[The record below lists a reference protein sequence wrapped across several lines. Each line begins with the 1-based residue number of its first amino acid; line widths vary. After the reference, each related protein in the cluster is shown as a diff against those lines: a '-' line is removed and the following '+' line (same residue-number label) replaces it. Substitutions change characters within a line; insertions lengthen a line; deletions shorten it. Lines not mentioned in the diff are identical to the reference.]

1 MDNVKKQDIINTI
14 RSLISEY
21 GSQEIKASKVMLD
34 LGKPSKELLV
44 TYGKLVSAGVYS
56 LEDFDEDDI
65 VVNESN
71 VESVVAIEDNTENSK
86 ITDYFY
92 NECLIPPI
100 NDYYVEF
107 GCYAPVLRIVK
118 SNSFLPFFIQGESG
132 NGKCFFYDQKVKV
145 RVNGNIVD
153 IEIGELFKKLGL
165 DNADYNTNLYSE
177 IGIQVQTPTNDWV
190 DVTSFV
196 KKPKLPMIKILLENN
211 VILKVAEQHIFQT
224 LGKDVFAIDATCID
238 TSDGPIKIISKEYFG
253 NYDAYDISI
262 PSPHLYYDS
271 NGIIHHNTEGV
282 EQACAVAKRELVCCN
297 VTNETT
303 EEDLMGSFILSNGNM
318 IWKDGP
324 VLVAMRRGA
333 VLLID
338 ESDQFGTS
346 CMALQSVLQCKPYY
360 VKKTNEMVYPK
371 KGFTIIATANTKGDG
386 DAGDR
391 FVGANVLNEAF
402 LERFNCVFEQQ
413 YPPAKVEMKILSKLC
428 DDNVFLV
435 NIVRWASSIRENYR
449 LGTIS
454 RCITTRRLVQIVK
467 NFQVFGSQKTAIQY
481 GINRFDTDTR
491 DAMMDYY
498 ENINSIT
505 YTDGLDEY
513 LPKSTIEDATT
524 NAWQTAAFVK
534 KPKMNADEF
543 NANYKAASDSGDFII
558 DSLKTA
564 AGMYNA
570 SSTSTDDQQAR
581 IAHLKKIYGKYLL
594 KDK

>member
-1 MDNVKKQDIINTI
+1 MTK
-14 RSLISEY
+14 
-21 GSQEIKASKVMLD
+21 
-34 LGKPSKELLV
+34 
-44 TYGKLVSAGVYS
+44 
-56 LEDFDEDDI
+56 
-65 VVNESN
+65 
-71 VESVVAIEDNTENSK
+71 
-86 ITDYFY
+86 
-92 NECLIPPI
+92 
-100 NDYYVEF
+100 YVE
-107 GCYAPVLRIVK
+107 
-118 SNSFLPFFIQGESG
+118 
-132 NGKCFFYDQKVKV
+132 
-145 RVNGNIVD
+145 VD

-190 DVTSFV
+190 NVTSFV

-238 TSDGPIKIISKEYFG
+238 TSNGPIKIISKEYFG

-413 YPPAKVEMKILSKLC
+413 YPPAKVEMKILSKIC

-481 GINRFDTDTR
+481 GINRFDADTR
-491 DAMMDYY
+491 DAMLDYY
-498 ENINSIT
+498 ENINSIV

-513 LPKSTIEDATT
+513 LPKNTIEDVVAIPSTGNT
-524 NAWQTAAFVK
+524 KWSNNDVVTAAHENTLQSLTDIFNRQFVTTSNTVK
-534 KPKMNADEF
+534 AIPKSNNNSQE
-543 NANYKAASDSGDFII
+543 SQIE
-558 DSLKTA
+558 
-564 AGMYNA
+564 
-570 SSTSTDDQQAR
+570 R
-581 IAHLKKIYGKYLL
+581 LKKMYGSHKI
-594 KDK
+594 

>member
-1 MDNVKKQDIINTI
+1 MDNQKKQDIINTI
-14 RSLISEY
+14 NTLINEY
-21 GSQEIKASKVMLD
+21 GSQHIKASQVMQN
-34 LGKPSKELLV
+34 LGKSAKEILV
-44 TYGKLVSAGVYS
+44 TYGTLISAGVYT
-56 LEDFDEDDI
+56 LESFNEDDI
-65 VVNESN
+65 IVDDEIASIINPTET
-71 VESVVAIEDNTENSK
+71 VEIEGIPKT
-86 ITDYFY
+86 TDYFH
-92 NECLIPPI
+92 NECLIPPV
-100 NDYYVEF
+100 NEYYVEF

-132 NGKCFFYDQKVKV
+132 NGK
-145 RVNGNIVD
+145 
-153 IEIGELFKKLGL
+153 
-165 DNADYNTNLYSE
+165 
-177 IGIQVQTPTNDWV
+177 
-190 DVTSFV
+190 
-196 KKPKLPMIKILLENN
+196 
-211 VILKVAEQHIFQT
+211 
-224 LGKDVFAIDATCID
+224 
-238 TSDGPIKIISKEYFG
+238 
-253 NYDAYDISI
+253 
-262 PSPHLYYDS
+262 
-271 NGIIHHNTEGV
+271 TEGV

-413 YPPAKVEMKILSKLC
+413 YPPAKVEMKILSKIC

-481 GINRFDTDTR
+481 GINRFDADTR
-491 DAMMDYY
+491 DAMLDYY
-498 ENINSIT
+498 ENINSIV

-513 LPKSTIEDATT
+513 LPKNTIEDVVATPT
-524 NAWQTAAFVK
+524 SSPPNIKWSNNDVVTAAHENTLQSLTDIFNRQFVTTSNTVK
-534 KPKMNADEF
+534 AIPKSNNNSQE
-543 NANYKAASDSGDFII
+543 SQIE
-558 DSLKTA
+558 
-564 AGMYNA
+564 
-570 SSTSTDDQQAR
+570 R
-581 IAHLKKIYGKYLL
+581 LKKMYGSHKN
-594 KDK
+594 